1 MDDIT
6 RRAALGMTG
15 RAVLGASA
23 GGALLARP
31 GQQATGPRLSRPRP
45 ARRAPDWAALARQLR
60 GPLLR
65 PGDRGYAGAS
75 LPYNKR
81 YASIRPE
88 GVALCADTA
97 DVQAALR
104 WARRSGVPFAARSGG
119 HSYGGYSTSHGLVI
133 SLARMNQVQVDTRSM
148 IIRTGAGARNHD
160 LYAALAGTSVAVPS
174 GRCPTVAVSGLL
186 LGGGFGFSSRHL
198 GLTCDHLLHTEV
210 VTASGEV
217 LQVSAQSH
225 PDLFWACRGGGGG
238 NFGINTRYAL
248 RAEQVGSVS
257 VYKLEW
263 AWKDARAALSSM
275 LGLMSQAPDTLS
287 CRLGLDVRGGGRVT
301 GGAPERGVS
310 ALGLYFGPGRELAGL
325 LEPVLAAA
333 WPARQQIEDRSY
345 TRAQAFLAHSAP
357 TGKFASKSRY
367 LAQALPDAGL
377 DTALGWIERWPGSAN
392 PGGGGLTM
400 FAWGGAISR
409 VGPAATAFVHRDAAF
424 LTDQEFTWT
433 ARDDDRVVSAGLEW
447 LAEGYHQLAPF
458 GTRQAYQNFID
469 PSLPDWRTAY
479 YGANLPRLTR
489 VKHRYDPDDVFRF
502 PQSVPEPPR

>member
-1 MDDIT
+1 MEDIT
-6 RRAALGMTG
+6 RRAALGMSG
-15 RAVLGASA
+15 QAVLAAGA
-23 GGALLARP
+23 GGAVLTRPGRPARP
-31 GQQATGPRLSRPRP
+31 AQR
-45 ARRAPDWAALARQLR
+45 ARRAPDWTALARQLR

-65 PGDRGYAGAS
+65 PGDRGYAAAS

-81 YASIRPE
+81 YAGIRPA
-88 GVALCADTA
+88 GVALCTDTA

-104 WARRSGVPFAARSGG
+104 WARRFGVPFAARSGG
-119 HSYGGYSTSHGLVI
+119 HSYAGYSTSQGLVI
-133 SLARMNQVQVDTRSM
+133 SLARMNQVRVDTRSM
-148 IIRTGAGARNHD
+148 TIRAGAGARNRD

-210 VTASGEV
+210 VTAAGEV
-217 LQVSAQSH
+217 LQVSAQSQ
-225 PDLFWACRGGGGG
+225 PDLFWACQGGGGG

-248 RAEQVGSVS
+248 RAAEVGSVS

-263 AWKDARAALSSM
+263 TWPQARAAVTSM

-287 CRLGLDVRGGGRVT
+287 CRLGLDVHGGGPVT
-301 GGAPERGVS
+301 GGRAERGVS
-310 ALGLYFGPGRELAGL
+310 ALGLYFGPSRELAGL
-325 LEPVLAAA
+325 LGPVLTAA
-333 WPARQQIEDRSY
+333 WPAQQQIEDRTY
-345 TRAQAFLAHSAP
+345 TQAQAFLAHSAP
-357 TGKFASKSRY
+357 AGKFASKSRY
-367 LAQALPDAGL
+367 LAQALPEAGI
-377 DTALGWIERWPGSAN
+377 DTALDWIERWPGSSN

-400 FAWGGAISR
+400 FAWGGAINR
-409 VGPAATAFVHRDAAF
+409 VDPAATAFVHRDAAF

-433 ARDDDRVVSAGLEW
+433 ARDDQRTVSAGLDW
-447 LAEGYHQLAPF
+447 LAAGYHQLAPF

-469 PSLPDWRTAY
+469 PSLPDWPAAY
-479 YGANLPRLTR
+479 YGANLPRLSR